1 MFTIMNR
8 IRGMAVAAAVVCL
21 LVACASAPRKTPAEK
36 QADKDMADRVT
47 GVLNGDQLL
56 YARHIIVRAD
66 NGVVNLSG
74 YVWTQP
80 ELEDAIHLAQS
91 VPGVTKV
98 VDTMEVD
105 RSALQDSAVTH

>member
-1 MFTIMNR
+1 MFPIMNR
-8 IRGMAVAAAVVCL
+8 FRGMAIAAAVACVV
-21 LVACASAPRKTPAEK
+21 VACASGPRKSDAEK
-36 QADKDMADRVT
+36 QADKDMVDRVT

-66 NGVVNLSG
+66 SGVVNLSG

-80 ELEDAIHLAQS
+80 ELEDAIRLAQS
-91 VPGVTKV
+91 VPGVVKV

-105 RSALQDSAVTH
+105 RGALQDSSVTH